1 MTTRHTSQ
9 SSTHSRAKQE
19 EGSRDSA
26 LVHQCIHINARMW
39 TLPVNILISN
49 EQLVKVIYTVRFI
62 SHHCTSQVNQWYA
75 SARNWTLLLVL
86 SRVRRKA
93 NVSNKTTRETEL
105 YVEITLAR
113 SGSPSTP
120 ATREENE
127 ANTSHVRRGESFT
140 TRQRRC
146 AWVTVFM
153 HSRKSVTLALNTKG
167 KTSSP
172 LAPTKLRRTC
182 HPQIKDDRFSR
193 YANIHTLAGTT
204 TYGTYELMN
213 YDIL

>member
-75 SARNWTLLLVL
+75 SARNWTLLQVL
-86 SRVRRKA
+86 SRVEGRQTFPTQ
-93 NVSNKTTRETEL
+93 TTRETEL

-127 ANTSHVRRGESFT
+127 ANTSHVRRGESST
-140 TRQRRC
+140 THQRRC
-146 AWVTVFM
+146 ARVTVVM
-153 HSRKSVTLALNTKG
+153 HSRN
-167 KTSSP
+167 
-172 LAPTKLRRTC
+172 
-182 HPQIKDDRFSR
+182 Q
-193 YANIHTLAGTT
+193 
-204 TYGTYELMN
+204 
-213 YDIL
+213 